1 MSILLKEYGLYII
14 ALIGVITGFSI
25 LSLLIVNFKDVSRSV
40 IANITN
46 VEYSKTEYINHIEE

>member
-14 ALIGVITGFSI
+14 ALIGAITGFSI